1 MQEDG
6 VLKVTVINPASKAP
20 VRELTSEVEAIL
32 AEMMADEQHGPGPYL
47 RRLREMQGLS
57 LYQTSTGVSVGEP
70 QIRALEND
78 EFENLPAPIFVRH
91 FLQRYC
97 NFLNIPADEVMES
110 YERIGVIETPSLARV
125 SIRPKLG
132 NRRISLHWAVFSL
145 VALVMAVFIYWWQTR
160 PLEPEVF
167 QFGPKKSEA
176 QPKPEQKDNSLALPP
191 LNFTPPAEDVGAQ

>member
-78 EFENLPAPIFVRH
+78 
-91 FLQRYC
+91 
-97 NFLNIPADEVMES
+97 
-110 YERIGVIETPSLARV
+110 
-125 SIRPKLG
+125 
-132 NRRISLHWAVFSL
+132 
-145 VALVMAVFIYWWQTR
+145 
-160 PLEPEVF
+160 
-167 QFGPKKSEA
+167 
-176 QPKPEQKDNSLALPP
+176 
-191 LNFTPPAEDVGAQ
+191 